1 MFHAQV
7 ETSRFF
13 RWLRPASC
21 RYVEIALDRRLRVRR
36 CGPAAAG
43 TISRRRILALL
54 VNHPDGTPDQDD
66 DLHPLAG
73 RDLPPKTTARG
84 FPLMRPIYLFAREA
98 GM

>member
-1 MFHAQV
+1 MRRSKHPVSFDGSIQHLAG
-7 ETSRFF
+7 TWKLHF
-13 RWLRPASC
+13 
-21 RYVEIALDRRLRVRR
+21 DRRLRVRR